1 MRITSTAS
9 SSISSRSHASG
20 QRAPVTCSFRFSPVP
35 TPRKKRPGII
45 AAHVAVACATIAGWM
60 RISGHVTPVPRR
72 NRSVTCAIPPMTLH
86 TNGLWPWLSCHG
98 WKWSEIRPNVKP
110 ASSASRACCTRSFG
124 RCSSDEN
131 AYPSSGMGCDVPRPL
146 LHKLAVRAHRRAMR
160 IVGLGGGGSTP
171 VQVRKLQRYVLGT
184 VSKQRPKERP
194 RICYVPT
201 AVGDATEFIARF
213 YENYAGLGELS
224 HLKFFPYPPDDL
236 RELVLGQDVLVVSGG
251 NTANLLAIWRVHGFD
266 AIVREAW
273 EQGVV
278 LTGGSAGMI
287 CWYEA
292 SVTDSFGP
300 QLEGLRN
307 VLGFL
312 AGSACPHY
320 DGEEL
325 RRPRYR

>member
-1 MRITSTAS
+1 MISIAS
-9 SSISSRSHASG
+9 SSIETRSSGAG
-20 QRAPVTCSFRFSPVP
+20 QPTPVTCSFRFSPVP

-45 AAHVAVACATIAGWM
+45 AAHVAVACATIAGWI

-72 NRSVTCAIPPMTLH
+72 NRSVTCAMPPMTLQ

-171 VQVRKLQRYVLGT
+171 EQVRKLQRYVLGT

-201 AVGDATEFIARF
+201 AVGDA
-213 YENYAGLGELS
+213 
-224 HLKFFPYPPDDL
+224 H
-236 RELVLGQDVLVVSGG
+236 
-251 NTANLLAIWRVHGFD
+251 RVH
-266 AIVREAW
+266 RP
-273 EQGVV
+273 
-278 LTGGSAGMI
+278 L
-287 CWYEA
+287 
-292 SVTDSFGP
+292 
-300 QLEGLRN
+300 LR
-307 VLGFL
+307 
-312 AGSACPHY
+312 
-320 DGEEL
+320 EL
-325 RRPRYR
+325 RRPRRAVAPEVLSVSARRPAGARARAGRARRLGREHGEPARDLARARLRRDRARGVGGGRRAYRRQRRDDLLVRGLGHRLVRGPARGAAGRPRLPRRQRLPALRRRGAAPAA